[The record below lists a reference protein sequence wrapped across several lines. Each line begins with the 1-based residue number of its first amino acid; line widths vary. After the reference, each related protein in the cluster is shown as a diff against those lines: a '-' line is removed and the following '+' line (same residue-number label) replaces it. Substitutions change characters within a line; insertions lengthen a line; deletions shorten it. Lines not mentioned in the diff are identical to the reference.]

1 MYGEVPVEAPA
12 AQHFLSIKEKD
23 DFNAVS
29 GLLMIKE
36 SGFEI
41 GCIGGG
47 QMGEALVKGLL
58 KAGLYKASSL
68 LVAEPNAERR
78 RYLETTYGIETRET
92 ALSVWQACG
101 TVILAVKPQAMTD
114 VLTTAKPSIQK
125 THLIITIAAGL
136 PLAVYERI
144 LDKDVKIIRVMPNTP
159 ALILEGASALC
170 CNANVTTEEM
180 RKATA
185 IFNAVGKAVVLDERY
200 LDAVTG
206 LSGSGP
212 AYVFTFIEALIDAGL
227 KTGLIRSVAETLAI
241 QTVLGSVKLML
252 ETKEHPAVLR
262 SRVTSPGG
270 TTIAGLHIL
279 EKNGFRGI
287 VMDAV
292 EAAARRSAELGRQ

>member
-1 MYGEVPVEAPA
+1 MT
-12 AQHFLSIKEKD
+12 
-23 DFNAVS
+23 
-29 GLLMIKE
+29 KE

-41 GCIGGG
+41 GFIGGG

-68 LVAEPNAERR
+68 LVAEPNAARR
-78 RYLETTYGIETRET
+78 GYLETTYGIATRDT
-92 ALSVWQACG
+92 VLPVWQACG
-101 TVILAVKPQAMTD
+101 TVLLAVKPQVMTE
-114 VLTTAKPSIQK
+114 VLTTAKPSVQK

-136 PLAVYERI
+136 PLAVYEQI
-144 LDKDVKIIRVMPNTP
+144 LDKGMKIIRVMPNTP
-159 ALILEGASALC
+159 ALVLEGASALC
-170 CNANVTTEEM
+170 CNSNVTTEEM
-180 RKATA
+180 RMATA

-227 KTGLIRSVAETLAI
+227 KTGLARDVAEILAM
-241 QTVLGSVKLML
+241 QTVLGSMKLMR

-270 TTIAGLHIL
+270 TTIAGLHVL

-287 VMDAV
+287 IMDAV
-292 EAAARRSAELGRQ
+292 EAATNRSAELGRQ